1 MGDSEVVASIV
12 AGDSEGLA
20 AAYDKYAADLFGY
33 CQSLLHDQNDA
44 ADALQDTFVIAASK
58 LSGLRDP
65 ERLRAWLF
73 AVARN
78 ECLHRLKSRRAA
90 ASLADAPEPA
100 DDSVD
105 VSLEAERAETVAL
118 VRAAVGGLNDGERD
132 VINQLWHGLEVSE
145 VAAVLGVSR
154 NYAYTLFSRARDQ
167 LEASVGVLLV
177 GRAGRRDCATLDSLL
192 GDWDGR
198 LTALLRKRVGR
209 HIDHCQVCSDRR
221 RQELT
226 PALLYGVTPGALLAL
241 AELHGGTALTTAGR
255 LAGPPP
261 GVREGVLRPADDPA
275 GHAAGFQAAAGRSTN
290 SFGTSGFPKPAHYG
304 HFGGWQRPQVTL
316 AVAGGTVAAAVAVMA
331 LVVVPYLRSA
341 PGSPGGGRMAGAP
354 GVSGA
359 AVPGMVITGGSSMTP
374 TTRAGTAPARTATGS
389 SAAGRTATGGP
400 GARGGSGSVLGSPGS
415 STSPGPTKSAPAGPG
430 GSTGPASAPTTAPT
444 TAAAASATTAA
455 TSSTPTV
462 TPTTVTPTTVTPTTG
477 APTSGSSPSAGTLA
491 VSPTTVLLSP
501 LLGGSLTLTASG
513 GPVSW
518 SVSAPASL
526 LGELTVSPA
535 SGTLSAGGTA
545 TVTITVSG
553 LLSLDSQLTVEPGG
567 RAVTVVLGLG

>member
-12 AGDSEGLA
+12 AGDPEGLA
-20 AAYDKYAADLFGY
+20 AAYDKYAGDLYGY

-132 VINQLWHGLEVSE
+132 VINQLWHGLEVAE

-177 GRAGRRDCATLDSLL
+177 GRAGRRDCATLDGLL

-226 PALLYGVTPGALLAL
+226 PALLYGVTPGALLAM
-241 AELHGGTALTTAGR
+241 AELRGGTALTTAGQ
-255 LAGPPP
+255 LAGAPA
-261 GVREGVLRPADDPA
+261 GLREGVLRPADDSA
-275 GHAAGFQAAAGRSTN
+275 RHAAAFQAAAGRSTN
-290 SFGTSGFPKPAHYG
+290 SFGTGGFPKPAHYG

-341 PGSPGGGRMAGAP
+341 PGSPGGGRAGGAP

-359 AVPGMVITGGSSMTP
+359 ATVPGMVITGGSSMTP
-374 TTRAGTAPARTATGS
+374 TTRAGTATARTATGS
-389 SAAGRTATGGP
+389 SGP
-400 GARGGSGSVLGSPGS
+400 GRPPNRGR
-415 STSPGPTKSAPAGPG
+415 
-430 GSTGPASAPTTAPT
+430 
-444 TAAAASATTAA
+444 
-455 TSSTPTV
+455 
-462 TPTTVTPTTVTPTTG
+462 
-477 APTSGSSPSAGTLA
+477 
-491 VSPTTVLLSP
+491 
-501 LLGGSLTLTASG
+501 
-513 GPVSW
+513 
-518 SVSAPASL
+518 
-526 LGELTVSPA
+526 
-535 SGTLSAGGTA
+535 
-545 TVTITVSG
+545 
-553 LLSLDSQLTVEPGG
+553 GG
-567 RAVTVVLGLG
+567 RAVAPDPCLARRGRRPHPGRPGRRGLPRAGLAGQPGRRARRRPWRQRARPPPRRRARRL

>member
-12 AGDSEGLA
+12 AGDPEGLA
-20 AAYDKYAADLFGY
+20 AAYDKYAADLYGY

-241 AELHGGTALTTAGR
+241 AELRGGTALSTAGR
-255 LAGPPP
+255 LAGAPPALRT
-261 GVREGVLRPADDPA
+261 GALRPADDPA
-275 GHAAGFQAAAGRSTN
+275 GHAAAFQAAAGRSTN
-290 SFGTSGFPKPAHYG
+290 SFGTGGFPKPAHYG

-341 PGSPGGGRMAGAP
+341 PGSPGGGRAAGAP

-359 AVPGMVITGGSSMTP
+359 ATVPGMVITGGSSMTP

-430 GSTGPASAPTTAPT
+430 GSTGPASAA
-444 TAAAASATTAA
+444 ASAAASATTAA